1 METKEVKSRV
11 SEKDRKDSSLHENEG
26 LGRVILDAI
35 RGRGGSLNEG
45 PLNRAILYLAVPMV
59 LEMVMES
66 VFAVVDIFFVSRLG
80 PEAMATVG
88 LTESLLAIIY
98 TLAMGL
104 SIAVTATV
112 ARRTGE
118 GDPDGA
124 STAAGQAMGLG
135 LFVAVVLGTLGAWHA
150 ASLLRL
156 MGADAAVVEEG
167 VGYTRILLGG
177 NGVILLLFLLN
188 AAFRGA
194 GDAAVAMRVLWFGNG
209 LNILL
214 DPLLIFGVGP
224 FPELGIRGAAI
235 ATVIGRGSA
244 VCLQLLVLFRIS
256 GRLKLTLAHLRPKLG
271 VIVSLIRLSGTGT
284 FQVFVSTA
292 SWIGLVR
299 IIAGFG
305 SEALA
310 GYTVA
315 VRIVLFA
322 LLPAWGLA
330 NAAATLVGQGL
341 GAGKPDRAERA
352 VWIAGKMNFMFLGSV
367 GVLFMLFAPGIV
379 GIFSAE
385 GATGVHAIHG
395 LRIISAGFFFYGYG
409 MVLTQAFNGAGD
421 AWTPTWLNLFCFWL
435 WEIPLA
441 WLLAYRVGWGADGVY
456 VAITIAFSTIAVA
469 SGILFKRG
477 KWKKS
482 EV

>member
-1 METKEVKSRV
+1 MDAGDK
-11 SEKDRKDSSLHENEG
+11 NPG
-26 LGRVILDAI
+26 IGRLILDSL
-35 RGRGGSLNEG
+35 RGRGGDPNEG
-45 PLNRAILYLAVPMV
+45 PLSRAVLFLAIPMV
-59 LEMVMES
+59 LEMAMES

-118 GDPDGA
+118 QDPEGA
-124 STAAGQAMGLG
+124 STAAGQAMVLGVLISLALGALG
-135 LFVAVVLGTLGAWHA
+135 LWFAPA
-150 ASLLRL
+150 LLSL
-156 MGADAAVVEEG
+156 MGAEARVIEVGA
-167 VGYTRILLGG
+167 GYTRILLGG

-194 GDAAVAMRVLWFGNG
+194 GDAAIAMRVLWFGNG

-214 DPLLIFGVGP
+214 DPLLIFGLGP
-224 FPELGIRGAAI
+224 FPKLGLSGAAT
-235 ATVIGRGSA
+235 ATMIGRGSA

-256 GRLKLTLAHLRPKLG
+256 GRLKLKLHHLRPRLALM
-271 VIVSLIRLSGTGT
+271 VRMVRLSGTGT

-299 IIAGFG
+299 LIAGFG

-322 LLPAWGLA
+322 LLPAWGLS

-352 VWIAGKMNFMFLGSV
+352 VWMAGKMNFVFLGTI
-367 GVLFMLFAPGIV
+367 GVLFILFAPGIV
-379 GIFSAE
+379 SLFSSD
-385 GATGVHAIHG
+385 GATAVHAIHG

-409 MVLTQAFNGAGD
+409 MVLPQAFNGAGD
-421 AWTPTWLNLFCFWL
+421 AWTPTWLNLFCFWVV
-435 WEIPLA
+435 EIPLA
-441 WLLAYRVGWGADGVY
+441 WVLAYGAEWGVDGVFA
-456 VAITIAFSTIAVA
+456 AITFAFSTIAVLA
-469 SGILFKRG
+469 AVLFKRG
-477 KWKKS
+477 RWKTVK
-482 EV
+482 V

>member
-1 METKEVKSRV
+1 MVVRKIETKEGQGQE
-11 SEKDRKDSSLHENEG
+11 SEEDRKGSLSHENEG
-26 LGRVILDAI
+26 LGRIILDAL

-104 SIAVTATV
+104 SIGVTAT
-112 ARRTGE
+112 
-118 GDPDGA
+118 
-124 STAAGQAMGLG
+124 
-135 LFVAVVLGTLGAWHA
+135 VVLGTLGAWHA

-156 MGADAAVVEEG
+156 MGADGAVVEEG
-167 VGYTRILLGG
+167 VWYTRILLGG

-194 GDAAVAMRVLWFGNG
+194 GDAAVAMRVLWFGNA

-235 ATVIGRGSA
+235 ATTIGRGSA
-244 VCLQLLVLFRIS
+244 VCLQLLILFRIS
-256 GRLKLTLAHLRPKLG
+256 GRLKLTLAHLRPRLG
-271 VIVSLIRLSGTGT
+271 VIAALIRLSGTGT

-315 VRIVLFA
+315 IRIVLFA

-341 GAGKPDRAERA
+341 GAGKPERAERA
-352 VWIAGKMNFMFLGSV
+352 VWIAGKMNFLFLGSV
-367 GVLFMLFAPGIV
+367 GIFFMLFAPGIV
-379 GIFSAE
+379 GLFSAE

-441 WLLAYRVGWGADGVY
+441 WLLAYRVGWGADGVF

-469 SGILFKRG
+469 SGVLFKRG